1 MKKEVEKVTTNKK
14 FVLEENQDK
23 TIKEKNKE
31 VKKEEKEKKEKILEI
46 NNNFSLEELKELK
59 LDERILNFIQK
70 DNIYFVS
77 LYKVLK
83 IKKEVKNEILNEEIN
98 KSTRSNKLLKTK
110 VYQLIYKEKNE
121 FNVKYNILVQLLDL
135 ALVTKT
141 ELLNLIVNI
150 ESEIEKEILKN
161 ESKYIT
167 ILDYEYPDKLREIY
181 DPPYII
187 YYEGDISLIKEK
199 MIVAVVGSRDAS
211 NKNAIIARKIT
222 ERLVK
227 KGYIIVSGMACGIDG
242 VAHKSAIDQKVAS
255 TIAVLGTG
263 LSTDVIYPKINI
275 ELKKEILKSGGTV
288 ISEYKYKASG
298 NRYTFPMRNRII
310 AGLADSIIV
319 LQANIKSGS
328 IITCNLGLEQG
339 KNVYA
344 VVGEFAE
351 TSQSGIN
358 LLLRDGATPL
368 TSFDDID
375 YYF

>member
-150 ESEIEKEILKN
+150 ESEIEKEILKMKV
-161 ESKYIT
+161 S
-167 ILDYEYPDKLREIY
+167 ILQY
-181 DPPYII
+181 
-187 YYEGDISLIKEK
+187 
-199 MIVAVVGSRDAS
+199 
-211 NKNAIIARKIT
+211 
-222 ERLVK
+222 
-227 KGYIIVSGMACGIDG
+227 
-242 VAHKSAIDQKVAS
+242 
-255 TIAVLGTG
+255 
-263 LSTDVIYPKINI
+263 
-275 ELKKEILKSGGTV
+275 
-288 ISEYKYKASG
+288 
-298 NRYTFPMRNRII
+298 
-310 AGLADSIIV
+310 
-319 LQANIKSGS
+319 
-328 IITCNLGLEQG
+328 
-339 KNVYA
+339 
-344 VVGEFAE
+344 
-351 TSQSGIN
+351 
-358 LLLRDGATPL
+358 
-368 TSFDDID
+368 
-375 YYF
+375 